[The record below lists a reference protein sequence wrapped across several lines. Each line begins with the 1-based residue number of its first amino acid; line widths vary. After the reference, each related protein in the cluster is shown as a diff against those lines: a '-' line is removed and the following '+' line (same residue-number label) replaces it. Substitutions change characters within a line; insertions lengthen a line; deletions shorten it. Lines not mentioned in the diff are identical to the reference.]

1 MCTKPLHRRN
11 KTPLWEKVHT
21 MNQAKRLAKIAIPST
36 LATVLL
42 AGGLVPAMMAE
53 SAFAVPTDNTTITV
67 NGKVDGH
74 HFTAYKLASFGNVT
88 ITNGKATATVSSES
102 AVKAKIA
109 SAAQTAG
116 ITVANGQ
123 DPADAVARESSSAKV
138 QAFAKALA
146 EAGLTQTAATDG
158 KGSSAT
164 LNVTEG
170 WYLVTDSKGLPML
183 VGTQIKSG
191 NQTATAMKSGG
202 TLGVID
208 IKSTSLSVDKKVNGE
223 DNGSASVGSTV
234 GYTVTIPMPDP
245 VNVKTLQYKDTL
257 TGGTITDTPTATIDG
272 KAATISPQVNPNKSG
287 FTVDLTGLLAGS
299 KDKTLVISYHA
310 KTTAKTVTND
320 AQLSGTD
327 ANDNTITP
335 DNGGG
340 KDTSTVNAY
349 DFDLTKVDALSTG
362 TKLQGAQF
370 KIQKKNGAWLK
381 QTNGAWSDAA
391 SEAEATVFATDAQG
405 KTNFTG
411 LGNGTYTIK
420 EVTAPADHYLAGTFT
435 FDATVN
441 NGKTTFSGNSL
452 VSALDGDS
460 AQVKNNPTVNGLAK
474 TGQGGLLLIGSAAT
488 VMAVIG
494 AGCAI
499 AYKRQKRAD

>member
-1 MCTKPLHRRN
+1 
-11 KTPLWEKVHT
+11 

-88 ITNGKATATVSSES
+88 ITGGKATATVSSES

-170 WYLVTDSKGLPML
+170 WYLITDSKGLPML

-191 NQTATAMKSGG
+191 NQTATAMKNGG

-208 IKSTSLSVDKKVNGE
+208 IKSTSLNVDKKVKVGNSAPT
-223 DNGSASVGSTV
+223 DDGSASVGSVIGYEVTV
-234 GYTVTIPMPDP
+234 PMPDP
-245 VNVKTLQYKDTL
+245 ANVKTLKYQDTL

-272 KAATISPQVNPNKSG
+272 KTVAINPTVATNKTS
-287 FTVDLTGLLAGS
+287 FTVDLTNLLAANKG
-299 KDKTLVISYHA
+299 KTLVISYHA
-310 KTTAKTVTND
+310 KTTAKTTTND
-320 AQLSGTD
+320 AQVSGTD
-327 ANDNTITP
+327 ANGNTNHP
-335 DNGGG
+335 GQRRR
-340 KDTSTVNAY
+340 
-349 DFDLTKVDALSTG
+349 
-362 TKLQGAQF
+362 QGHQ
-370 KIQKKNGAWLK
+370 
-381 QTNGAWSDAA
+381 
-391 SEAEATVFATDAQG
+391 
-405 KTNFTG
+405 
-411 LGNGTYTIK
+411 
-420 EVTAPADHYLAGTFT
+420 H
-435 FDATVN
+435 
-441 NGKTTFSGNSL
+441 
-452 VSALDGDS
+452 
-460 AQVKNNPTVNGLAK
+460 
-474 TGQGGLLLIGSAAT
+474 
-488 VMAVIG
+488 
-494 AGCAI
+494 
-499 AYKRQKRAD
+499 RQCV

>member
-1 MCTKPLHRRN
+1 MASVN
-11 KTPLWEKVHT
+11 
-21 MNQAKRLAKIAIPST
+21 KIAAGVLAATT
-36 LATVLL
+36 LIATPAVGMIA
-42 AGGLVPAMMAE
+42 AGSAMA
-53 SAFAVPTDNTTITV
+53 SPTDAATITV

-88 ITNGKATATVSSES
+88 IAGGKAQASVASEA
-102 AVKAKIA
+102 AVKDKIA
-109 SAAQTAG
+109 AAAKTAG
-116 ITVANGQ
+116 ITVANGR

-146 EAGLTQTAATDG
+146 EAGLTQTAAAEG
-158 KGSSAT
+158 KGSTAT

-191 NQTATAMKSGG
+191 NQTATAMKDGT
-202 TLGVID
+202 TLGTVN
-208 IKSTSLSVDKKVNGE
+208 IKSTSLSVDKKVNGS

-245 VNVKTLQYKDTL
+245 ANVKALHYQDTL
-257 TGGTITDTPTATIDG
+257 TGGVISDTPTATIDG
-272 KAATISPQVNPNKSG
+272 KAVTISPQINSNHPG
-287 FTVDLTGLLAGS
+287 FTVDLTGLLAGN
-299 KDKTLVISYHA
+299 KDKTLVISYHVR
-310 KTTAKTVTND
+310 TTAKTVTND

-327 ANDNTITP
+327 ANGKPITP

-340 KDTSTVNAY
+340 KDTSKVQAY
-349 DFDLTKVDALSTG
+349 DFDLTKVDALSAG

-370 KIQKKNGAWLK
+370 KIQKKDGAWLK
-381 QTNGAWSDAA
+381 QTGGAWSDAKN
-391 SEAEATVFATDAQG
+391 EADATPFTTDAEG

-411 LGNGTYTIK
+411 LGNGTYTVK
-420 EVTAPADHYLAGTFT
+420 EVAAPADHYLAGTFT
-435 FDATVN
+435 FDATVED
-441 NGKTTFSGNSL
+441 GKTTFSGNNL

-474 TGQGGLLLIGSAAT
+474 TGQGGLLLAGTAAAAMAAIGL
-488 VMAVIG
+488 
-494 AGCAI
+494 GCAL
-499 AYKRQKRAD
+499 AYKRQQAQA

>member
-1 MCTKPLHRRN
+1 
-11 KTPLWEKVHT
+11 

-67 NGKVDGH
+67 SGKVDGH

-88 ITNGKATATVSSES
+88 ITGGKAQASVASET

-109 SAAQTAG
+109 QAAQTAG
-116 ITVANGQ
+116 ITVASGQ
-123 DPADAVARESSSAKV
+123 DPADAAARANSAQI
-138 QAFAKALA
+138 QAFANALVK
-146 EAGLTQTAATDG
+146 AGLTQTAAADG
-158 KGSSAT
+158 NGSAAT

-170 WYLVTDSKGLPML
+170 WYLVTDSKGLPIL

-191 NQTATAMKSGG
+191 DQTATAMKDGT
-202 TLGVID
+202 TLGVVNV
-208 IKSTSLSVDKKVNGE
+208 KNTSVSVDKKVNGK
-223 DNGSASVGSTV
+223 DNDSVSVGSHVT
-234 GYTVTIPMPDP
+234 YTVDVTLPAKS
-245 VNVKTLQYKDTL
+245 NVSSYTFSDRL
-257 TGGTITDTPTATIDG
+257 TGGAYDGAVTAKVG
-272 KAATISPQVNPNKSG
+272 SNAATVTPKFDQAKGS
-287 FTVDLTGLLAGS
+287 FTIDLTGLLGDS
-299 KDKTLVISYHA
+299 EQTLTLSYGA
-310 KTTAKTVTND
+310 RTTAKTATNN
-320 AQLSGTD
+320 AQATGKDRNGADL
-327 ANDNTITP
+327 TP
-335 DNGGG
+335 G
-340 KDTSTVNAY
+340 KDTATVKAY
-349 DFDLTKVDALSTG
+349 DFGLTKVDALSTG

-381 QTNGAWSDAA
+381 QTDGDLWSDA
-391 SEAEATVFATDAQG
+391 SGEADATVFATDAQG

-435 FDATVN
+435 FDATVS

-474 TGQGGLLLIGSAAT
+474 TGQGGLLLMGSAAT